1 MLSNMMYNLFGN
13 YDPKRRVLIYT
24 LGYIFLFL
32 LTIVGF
38 LAIMLIVQ
46 HLTLDPMIIFSMAF
60 IAFLLY
66 AMIQLAI
73 THARMRV
80 QDEVEREK
88 RIEKIM
94 TNDN

>member
-13 YDPKRRVLIYT
+13 YDPKRRIVIYT

-32 LTIVGF
+32 LTIAGF
-38 LAIMLIVQ
+38 LAIILIVE
-46 HLTLDPMIIFSMAF
+46 HFTLDPTIIFSMAF

-66 AMIQLAI
+66 ALVQLAV